1 MRYHTRAF
9 TLIELL
15 ITLGILAVLASVA
28 VPGTVQLID
37 NQNLVTASN
46 NLAADLLLARSESI
60 KRRQPV
66 LVDNGDGNWQSGWR
80 VYVDLNNNGL
90 FNEGEPLLRQGQPLP
105 GNVIAKGNT
114 PVRRY
119 IRYTPSGS
127 SHLLGGA
134 FQAGTLFICHASG
147 KYAVRQLVLNATGRV
162 RRHKAPPA
170 PC

>member
-1 MRYHTRAF
+1 MRYNTRAF
-9 TLIELL
+9 TLPELL
-15 ITLGILAVLASVA
+15 ITLGILTVLTSVG
-28 VPGTVQLID
+28 VPGTVQFID
-37 NQNLVTASN
+37 NQQLATTSN
-46 NLAADLLLARSESI
+46 HLAADLLLARSESI

-66 LVDNGDGNWQSGWR
+66 LVDNGDGNWQSGWQ

-90 FNEGEPLLRQGQPLP
+90 FDEGEPILRQAHSLP
-105 GNVIAKGNT
+105 RNVIAKGNT

-127 SHLLGGA
+127 SHLIGGA
-134 FQAGTLFICHASG
+134 FQAGTLFICHANG
-147 KYAVRQLVLNATGRV
+147 KYAVRQLVVSATGRV